1 MDDKKIELT
10 LPLINAI
17 LQYLGARP
25 YVEVHQLIAAI
36 QEQAKNWMPPE

>member
-1 MDDKKIELT
+1 MSDHKIEL
-10 LPLINAI
+10 PLSLVNAI